1 MNQAGQWQV
10 VGTSAENYEQY
21 LVPTIF
27 GPWAENLLDLVE
39 PKLGERVL
47 DLACGTGILARL
59 VAQRI
64 GKGGRV
70 VGLDLNQ
77 GMLAVARSIAPAD
90 PVEWQE
96 ASALSLPFEPGSFDV
111 VVCQQGLQFF
121 PDRPL
126 ALAEMRRV
134 LRPGGRV
141 GISTWRGIAQA
152 PGFAV
157 LAAAVSEEFGGDT
170 AAPLRGPFGLADES
184 MLRGLLVDAGFRDV
198 SIRSAVRTLEFPSI
212 DAFAIRYLSASPLAG
227 VVAQL
232 HDEAREQLLARV
244 RTGLGSHVTG
254 DGLRFPTE
262 SHLTTATA

>member
-1 MNQAGQWQV
+1 MSQAGQWQV
-10 VGTSAENYEQY
+10 AGNAAENYERY
-21 LVPTIF
+21 LVPSIL

-39 PKLGERVL
+39 PKPGEHVL

-64 GKGGRV
+64 GKSGRV

-77 GMLAVARSIAPAD
+77 GMLVVARSVSPSDAI
-90 PVEWQE
+90 EWHE

-134 LRPGGRV
+134 LRRGGRV
-141 GISTWRGIAQA
+141 GISSWRGIAQA
-152 PGFAV
+152 PGFEV
-157 LAAAVSEEFGGDT
+157 LARSVSEHLGGET

-184 MLRGLLVDAGFRDV
+184 ILTGLLVDAGFRDV
-198 SIRSAVRTLEFPSI
+198 LIRSAVRTLEFPSA

-227 VVAQL
+227 AVAQMS
-232 HDEAREQLLARV
+232 EESREQLLTRV
-244 RTGLGSHVTG
+244 RTGLGLYVTG
-254 DGLRFPTE
+254 DGLRFPIQ
-262 SHLTTATA
+262 SHLATATA